1 MWPFGGDKHELIDS
15 GYLKKNGINED
26 YRDAFNMKNRK
37 LKEEIKR
44 NEKVKKQSEDKIANL
59 EADIRTQIM
68 KTKELQANID
78 ILSKAA
84 KDDDV
89 GSALEIEKLDSE
101 LNQIGTQLEFFI
113 EDQDEAKVML
123 NTCEQTINLL
133 QMILRGVYTSPK
145 QLTDGGVELEGGNI
159 ENLKDKRDNY
169 RERALALAKERKEF
183 ERKMSEGE
191 E

>member
-1 MWPFGGDKHELIDS
+1 
-15 GYLKKNGINED
+15 
-26 YRDAFNMKNRK
+26 MKNRK

-78 ILSKAA
+78 IISKAA

-89 GSALEIEKLDSE
+89 GSALEIEKLDAE

-145 QLTDGGVELEGGNI
+145 QLGVFGGGSWKAGNI
-159 ENLKDKRDNY
+159 ENIKDKKDNY
-169 RERALALAKERKEF
+169 RERARWLYEGAKGVRKNVRRSKSRPRICQGPF
-183 ERKMSEGE
+183 STSSAMPV
-191 E
+191 